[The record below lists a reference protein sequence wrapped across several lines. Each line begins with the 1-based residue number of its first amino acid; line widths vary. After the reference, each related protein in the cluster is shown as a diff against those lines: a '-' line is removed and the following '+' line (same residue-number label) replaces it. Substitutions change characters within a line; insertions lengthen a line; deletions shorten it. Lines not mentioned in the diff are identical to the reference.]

1 MSNQYL
7 NGVSHGAKKN
17 ADPRPEVNLGNVQH
31 YVGAELS
38 LQLYGPVSD
47 ATLAERTAI
56 CNGCEHR
63 FQSERAPDSI
73 GYCRGCGCGV
83 NPRSKLSVKLTM
95 PQATCPKHKWSAA
108 APGTRSLIERAKA
121 WLFRRLLK

>member
-7 NGVSHGAKKN
+7 NGLSHEARK
-17 ADPRPEVNLGNVQH
+17 APEPRTEVNLGNVQH

-38 LQLYGPVSD
+38 LQLYGAVSA

-56 CNGCEHR
+56 CTGCDLR
-63 FQSERAPDSI
+63 FQSEKAPDSI

-95 PQATCPKHKWSAA
+95 PQATCPKDKWLAA
-108 APGTRSLIERAKA
+108 PPGTRNLIERAKA
-121 WLFRRLLK
+121 WLLRRLIK